1 MMTAADRLFSYFPLL
16 MTALSLAALGVFAQW
31 PSLWGAALLLLV
43 LYALPPMVQR
53 VMFRWAP
60 LKQGIA
66 CIDGRVFCPWL
77 ASHHIQAFYDALPYL
92 EALLRVIPGFYSMW
106 LRMWGSRVGYGV
118 EWPVRI
124 DVLDRGLMDIGNRVV
139 FSREIEFSA
148 HARRKLGEG
157 KSSVLVRMVRIG
169 SYAFIG
175 AGARISAGASVPS
188 NASVPE
194 MAIVRVN
201 EVFGDAVRHHDPAE
215 AEFAQV
221 QSLSSPS

>member
-16 MTALSLAALGVFAQW
+16 MTVLSLAALGVFAQW
-31 PSLWGAALLLLV
+31 PSLWSALLLLFV
-43 LYALPPMVQR
+43 LYFLPAMVQR

-92 EALLRVIPGFYSMW
+92 ESLLRVLPGFYSMW

-118 EWPVRI
+118 EWPVRM
-124 DVLDRGLMDIGNRVV
+124 DVLDRSLMDIGNRVV
-139 FSREIEFSA
+139 FSREAELAA
-148 HARRKLGEG
+148 HVRKKTDGG
-157 KSSVLVRMVRIG
+157 RSRVLVRTVRIG
-169 SYAFIG
+169 SYAFVG
-175 AGARISAGASVPS
+175 AGARIGAGASVPS

-194 MAIVRVN
+194 MAIVGVN
-201 EVFGDAVRHHDPAE
+201 EVFGDAVRHHDQTE
-215 AEFAQV
+215 AEFA
-221 QSLSSPS
+221 

>member
-1 MMTAADRLFSYFPLL
+1 
-16 MTALSLAALGVFAQW
+16 V
-31 PSLWGAALLLLV
+31 
-43 LYALPPMVQR
+43 LPPTVQR

-66 CIDGRVFCPWL
+66 CIDGRLFCPWL

-92 EALLRVIPGFYSMW
+92 ESLLRVFPGFYSMW

-118 EWPVRI
+118 EWPVRM

-139 FSREIEFSA
+139 FAREVELVAHVRKKTDGGRSR
-148 HARRKLGEG
+148 
-157 KSSVLVRMVRIG
+157 VLVRGVRIG

-175 AGARISAGASVPS
+175 AGSRVTAGASVPS

-194 MAIVRVN
+194 LSVVGVN
-201 EVFGDAVRHHDPAE
+201 EVFGDAVRHHEQAE
-215 AEFAQV
+215 AEFA
-221 QSLSSPS
+221 